1 MLLLLLSGLSGGNH
15 PGCVVVTV
23 ESCADLITA
32 GSTAPVSCVFSRAS
46 VATDPSSVT
55 LRFRKPNGTRSN
67 VMPVRQ
73 GLGVYRTQVDFD
85 VPAVDRPRLLS
96 DGSVP
101 GRVLG
106 GGMTPCS

>member
-1 MLLLLLSGLSGGNH
+1 MAHGAEGTSTPVDATHGL
-15 PGCVVVTV
+15 PVVDAAV
-23 ESCADLITA
+23 EA
-32 GSTAPVSCVFSRAS
+32 G
-46 VATDPSSVT
+46 
-55 LRFRKPNGTRSN
+55 
-67 VMPVRQ
+67 RQ